1 MPKSIIIIGGGVA
14 GLAAGCYA
22 QMCGFDTQI
31 FEQHFLPGGLCTS
44 WVRGD
49 FTFDGCISYLY
60 GSGEGQPF
68 NDLWQELGVARE
80 TEMIDL
86 DEFIRVRGSDGTEVA
101 AYADPDRLEA
111 HLLDVAP
118 EDKQVIQ
125 AVCRGVR
132 SVAGL
137 DMSLLQNKPRAHMT
151 PLDWGLI
158 GFRMLPYWG
167 ATARWMHVSAERFA
181 LRFKNPLLRRG
192 FPHMMGWPEIPMLA
206 GLTMLASMHSGNAG
220 FPKGGSLALA
230 RAIEKRYL
238 ELGGKIHYEHRVERI
253 LVENSRAVGVRLYT
267 DEEFAAD
274 YVISA
279 ADFRTTAWKML
290 RGEYTRN
297 RHRRLYDGRHPIHSQ
312 IQVSLGTTRDLS
324 GEPNW
329 VIHLCDEPVVIAAEE
344 RDYLSVKQFSFDPS
358 LAPLGSS
365 IVEVFLRINYE
376 YWQQIYG
383 HRLYKSEQVQVED
396 QVIEYLERLYPGISG
411 QVTVRDVA
419 TPLSYERY
427 TANWQGSS
435 CGWLLTPAMMRRMLI
450 GMPKTLPGL
459 RGLYLAGQWVE
470 PGGSVPICAASG
482 RNAVRMVCREDG
494 RPFRHTAAA
503 VRHRHRSH

>member
-14 GLAAGCYA
+14 GLSAGCYA
-22 QMCGFDTQI
+22 QMCGFDTRI

-60 GSGEGQPF
+60 GSGDGMPF
-68 NDLWQELGVARE
+68 NNLWQELGVSRE
-80 TEMIDL
+80 IEMIDL
-86 DEFIRVRGSDGTEVA
+86 DEFIRVRSPDGTEVA

-111 HLLDVAP
+111 HLLEIAP
-118 EDKQVIQ
+118 EDRAAIRTL
-125 AVCRGVR
+125 CSGVR

-137 DMSLLQNKPRAHMT
+137 DMSLLTKKPRCHMT
-151 PLDWGLI
+151 PLDWGLL
-158 GFRMLPYWG
+158 GMKMLPYWG
-167 ATARWMHVSAERFA
+167 ATARWMHSSAAQFA
-181 LRFKNPLLRRG
+181 RRFKNPLLRRG
-192 FPHMMGWPEIPMLA
+192 FPFLMGWPEIPMLA
-206 GLTMLASMHSGNAG
+206 GLSMLASMHAGDAG

-230 RAIEKRYL
+230 RAMEKRYL
-238 ELGGKIHYEHRVERI
+238 ELGGQIHYEHRVERI
-253 LVENSRAVGVRLYT
+253 LVRDGNAYGVRLYT
-267 DEEFAAD
+267 DEEFTAD

-290 RGEYTRN
+290 RGQYTRP
-297 RHRRLYDGRHPIHSQ
+297 RHRRMYDGRHPIHSQ
-312 IQVSLGTTRDLS
+312 IQVSLGTSRDLR

-329 VIHLCDEPVVIAAEE
+329 VIHLFDTPVVIGAED

-358 LAPLGSS
+358 LAPPGCS
-365 IVEVFLRINYE
+365 IIEVFLRINYE

-396 QVIEYLERLYPGISG
+396 QVIDHLERIYPGIRD
-411 QVTVRDVA
+411 QVKIKDVA

-450 GMPKTLPGL
+450 GLPKTLPGL

-482 RNAVRMVCREDG
+482 RIAVQMICRDD
-494 RPFRHTAAA
+494 RRRFRAEAAPA
-503 VRHRHRSH
+503 